1 MKGAVVMSH
10 TLSIAVCRKKA
21 EKTNGARHKRQ
32 SNVVKENY
40 PLPHSS
46 VQPEI
51 ASLIRRIK
59 RGYPIDKFERLKEE
73 FGVNREKLAG
83 IASISLATLHRRKI
97 STKHLTPEESEK
109 IYRLERLYAAALEV
123 LENKE
128 AVQAW
133 FNAPQIVFEG
143 KTPLEYAD
151 TLPGSE
157 EVERVLR
164 RMEHGVLL

>member
-1 MKGAVVMSH
+1 MSQAV
-10 TLSIAVCRKKA
+10 SIRLLKKKPGKA
-21 EKTNGARHKRQ
+21 SVQHPKVQ
-32 SNVVKENY
+32 SNAVKENLTMAY
-40 PLPHSS
+40 DSALP
-46 VQPEI
+46 ET
-51 ASLIRRIK
+51 ATLIRQIK

-83 IASISLATLHRRKI
+83 IASISLATLHRRKV
-97 STKHLTPEESEK
+97 SAKHLTPDESEK
-109 IYRLERLYAAALEV
+109 IYRLEKLYAVALEV
-123 LENKE
+123 LEKKE
-128 AVQAW
+128 IVRAW

-157 EVERVLR
+157 EVERVLK

>member
-1 MKGAVVMSH
+1 MSQAVSVR
-10 TLSIAVCRKKA
+10 LLKKRPG
-21 EKTNGARHKRQ
+21 KTSVQNPNAPV
-32 SNVVKENY
+32 NIVKES
-40 PLPHSS
+40 LDSTL
-46 VQPEI
+46 PEI
-51 ASLIRRIK
+51 ATVIRQIK

-83 IASISLATLHRRKI
+83 IASISLATLHRRKV
-97 STKHLTPEESEK
+97 SAKHLTPEESEK
-109 IYRLERLYAAALEV
+109 IYLLERLYATALEV
-123 LENKE
+123 LEKKE
-128 AVQAW
+128 VVRAW
-133 FNAPQIVFEG
+133 FNSPQIVFEG